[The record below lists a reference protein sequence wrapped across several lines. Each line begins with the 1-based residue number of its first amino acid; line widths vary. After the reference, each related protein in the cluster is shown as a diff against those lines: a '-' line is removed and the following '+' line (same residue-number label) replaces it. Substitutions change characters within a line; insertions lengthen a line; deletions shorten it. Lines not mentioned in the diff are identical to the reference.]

1 MFFYPELIGIAFND
15 ELLLN
20 YQNKAQ
26 RKFGMYLYF
35 NVLLEGTLEL

>member
-26 RKFGMYLYF
+26 RKFEFACISMFYWK
-35 NVLLEGTLEL
+35 EH